1 MRKSTK
7 WRKSEDI
14 DKMKEG
20 KVEKRIKWRK
30 EGDIE
35 KRKEGR
41 KEGEKK
47 KKKEGKMGN
56 YDEWRKK
63 REARGGR
70 AVLSNR
76 PPFPRTRINQCHVI
90 YQWLQC

>member
-7 WRKSEDI
+7 WRKSEDK

-20 KVEKRIKWRK
+20 RK
-30 EGDIE
+30 G
-35 KRKEGR
+35 
-41 KEGEKK
+41 GEKNK
-47 KKKEGKMGN
+47 MEERRRYREKKEGKMGN

-90 YQWLQC
+90 YQWLQCRLVLK